1 MNPTAL
7 HHTAANAHFDDLART
22 ARRRMSRLRFR
33 RILRPA

>member
-7 HHTAANAHFDDLART
+7 HHSAATEHFDDLART
-22 ARRRMSRLRFR
+22 AGRRVPRRRLR

>member
-7 HHTAANAHFDDLART
+7 HHTAAGAHFDDLARAA
-22 ARRRMSRLRFR
+22 ARRVPRRRLR